1 MFGSI
6 RRKLLVGLGLVFL
19 MLLTLSISGI
29 SGLIS
34 YRNVIHDL
42 DYAINH
48 APHQTDLVAAVADLM
63 PPVLLKPRTPEGFR
77 QQQVDLA
84 DRLREAR
91 RRLRTFHRQL
101 DEMPAAETLDS
112 QKPVLASMLAQIEF
126 RLNDLESLSQHP
138 AAKPMPADLQRKL
151 MDRTGNLLILTRSL
165 PDPVE
170 GMSRELDHARR
181 VYKSALIIVSV
192 ASTFVLVLFFGLI
205 QCVYRWIF
213 VPIRTLHRGALRVA
227 QGDFNFR
234 VSLEASDEIAE
245 LAESFN
251 QMTDRFQEIRTDL
264 DNQVRER
271 SQQLVRSERLADVGF
286 LAAGV
291 AHEINNPLSAILMA
305 ADSMEGRVDSSDE
318 SDRAVVKQYL
328 QMIQRES
335 ERCRQITSKL
345 LDFAR
350 RQDAGRMRTDVN
362 SLVDEVLD
370 MVRLMGK
377 YRDRKIEYV
386 RGQPCYLEV
395 NGAEIKQVILNLVA
409 NALDSLEAGGTLQ
422 IDVVEQ
428 TDQVQIAFQD
438 DGCGMTPD
446 VLENLFEPFFTR
458 KRTGQGTGLG
468 LSISHRIVAQHGG
481 TIVATSPG
489 PGLGSTFTIRLP
501 RQAKPA
507 GVAA

>member
-1 MFGSI
+1 
-6 RRKLLVGLGLVFL
+6 
-19 MLLTLSISGI
+19 
-29 SGLIS
+29 
-34 YRNVIHDL
+34 
-42 DYAINH
+42 
-48 APHQTDLVAAVADLM
+48 
-63 PPVLLKPRTPEGFR
+63 
-77 QQQVDLA
+77 
-84 DRLREAR
+84 
-91 RRLRTFHRQL
+91 
-101 DEMPAAETLDS
+101 
-112 QKPVLASMLAQIEF
+112 
-126 RLNDLESLSQHP
+126 
-138 AAKPMPADLQRKL
+138 
-151 MDRTGNLLILTRSL
+151 
-165 PDPVE
+165 
-170 GMSRELDHARR
+170 
-181 VYKSALIIVSV
+181 
-192 ASTFVLVLFFGLI
+192 
-205 QCVYRWIF
+205 VYRWIF
-213 VPIRTLHRGALRVA
+213 VPIRTLHQGALRVA

-305 ADSMEGRVDSSDE
+305 ADSMEGRVDSTDDSDK
-318 SDRAVVKQYL
+318 AVVKQYL

-350 RQDAGRMRTDVN
+350 RQDAGRTRTEVN
-362 SLVDEVLD
+362 GLVDEVLD

-428 TDQVQIAFQD
+428 TDHVQIAFSD

-501 RQAKPA
+501 RQAKQTS
-507 GVAA
+507 AAA